1 MLLSSQNLL
10 RKSSCFPWSL
20 SPGNGGTMLII
31 VETLHKIEEAS
42 DGGVKKVNSDRSW
55 EYTDGHPLMEALW
68 CCVKVCSHSN
78 MSLLSSLGPET
89 LQSHSKKMVCL
100 NSDFIEMNGKATG
113 WTVKYLWN
121 LKFYH
126 SFCVVW
132 WCTEWRVMSS
142 VLSQQSDS
150 ALITESEHRDTEE
163 PGDRNPN
170 PG

>member
-1 MLLSSQNLL
+1 MLLSLQNLL
-10 RKSSCFPWSL
+10 RESNCFPLSL
-20 SPGNGGTMLII
+20 SPGKGGTMLII
-31 VETLHKIEEAS
+31 VETLQKIEEAS

-55 EYTDGHPLMEALW
+55 EYTDGHPLMEAL
-68 CCVKVCSHSN
+68 KVCSHSN

-100 NSDFIEMNGKATG
+100 NSDSIEMNEKATG
-113 WTVKYLWN
+113 STVKYFWN
-121 LKFYH
+121 LNFYL

-142 VLSQQSDS
+142 VFSQQFDS